1 METTSLTREYCRR
14 RLPMAHT
21 VAIASLVV
29 GLQVGTG
36 GASTVEYV
44 KSKGSMGYAFANY
57 DQAVPSSDWTS
68 NVTAVRSPAE
78 DLAHIRNVFRPSI
91 TDLAN
96 ALGVSRQAVYDWQA
110 GKPIAADNAARL
122 SDLGR
127 AADLFAREGL
137 TATAQLL
144 RRPITSGKNLFQ
156 LVRDGGSAEEATHAL
171 IDIVK
176 REALQRERLQARLAG
191 RPPLS
196 REAYADIGTPIV
208 REDS

>member
-1 METTSLTREYCRR
+1 METTSLTQEYCRH
-14 RLPMAHT
+14 RLPISHK

-44 KSKGSMGYAFANY
+44 KAKGSMGYAFANY
-57 DQAVPSSDWTS
+57 DQALPNSDWTS
-68 NVTAVRSPAE
+68 NISAVRTPAE

-96 ALGVSRQAVYDWQA
+96 ALAVSRQAVYDWQA

-137 TATAQLL
+137 IATAQLL
-144 RRPITSGKNLFQ
+144 RRPIMSGKNLFQ
-156 LVRDGGSAEEATHAL
+156 LVHDGSSAEEATHTL
-171 IDIVK
+171 IDILK
-176 REALQRERLQARLAG
+176 REALQREKVQARLRG
-191 RPPLS
+191 RPPLP
-196 REAYADIGTPIV
+196 REAYADIGAPIV